1 MEESIGRRKKGY
13 QTPTGMHDVLP
24 YDQQYFQKIY
34 NICENIVNFYGF
46 QKIETP
52 IVETAELFSKGIGL
66 ATDIVEKQMYVFR
79 TKGGDW
85 LTLRPEGTAPV
96 VRAFIE
102 HGMQSLPK
110 PVKLWYFGQ
119 FFRYEHPQ
127 AGRFRQFHQFGL
139 EAFGEKS
146 PAMDAQVVQVFY
158 NILKELRFKKLIVE
172 VNNIGDSQCRPYY
185 KKLLIS
191 YLKYRLDS
199 LCAVCRRRVR
209 ENPLRIFDCKEEKCQ
224 RIKAQAPQIID
235 HLCEEC
241 HNHFREFLE
250 FLDELELPYSLN
262 PYLVRG
268 LDYYTKTIFEIF
280 STSTSDLSSEA
291 TEEYEGFS
299 PSPKALDYTP
309 KPRAEE
315 DSKSA
320 EALLKLSEDE
330 DKGYTPRDA
339 LVGGGRY
346 DNLCKILGGEPTP
359 ACGGAAGIERIIR
372 AMKQRAPKLPQ
383 PQLPK
388 VFMAQLGN
396 LAKRRS
402 LKLFEE
408 FRKNRIPVAES
419 FGRDDLKAQLRA
431 SDKIGVQLTLILG
444 HKEVL
449 EGTIIIKDM
458 KTGKQET
465 VKLEKIVK
473 EVKKRLKK

>member
-1 MEESIGRRKKGY
+1 MEEYRGRRKKGY

-24 YDQQYFQKIY
+24 QDQRYFQKIY
-34 NICENIVNFYGF
+34 NICENIVSFYGF

-85 LTLRPEGTAPV
+85 LALRPEGTASV

-110 PVKLWYFGQ
+110 PVKLWYFGP

-127 AGRFRQFHQFGL
+127 AGRFRQFHQFGF

-146 PAMDAQVVQVFY
+146 PVMDAQIVQVFY
-158 NILKELRFKKLIVE
+158 NILKELRFDKLVVE

-185 KKLLIS
+185 KKLLVS
-191 YLKYRLDS
+191 YLKYRLGGF
-199 LCAVCRRRVR
+199 CAVCRQRAK

-250 FLDELELPYSLN
+250 FLDELELPYNLN

-268 LDYYTKTIFEIF
+268 LDYYTKTVFEIF
-280 STSTSDLSSEA
+280 STSTENFNSSQQDS
-291 TEEYEGFS
+291 EY
-299 PSPKALDYTP
+299 PPKLYT
-309 KPRAEE
+309 KE
-315 DSKSA
+315 DGGSA
-320 EALLKLSEDE
+320 ETPLKLSEE
-330 DKGYTPRDA
+330 GEKGYTSKDA

-359 ACGGAAGIERIIR
+359 ACGGAAGIERIVK
-372 AMKQRAPKLPQ
+372 AMKQRTPKLPQ

-396 LAKRRS
+396 LAKRKS

-408 FRKNRIPVAES
+408 FRKNRISVADS
-419 FGRDDLKAQLRA
+419 FGRDDLKAQLKA
-431 SDKIGVQLTLILG
+431 SDRIGVQLTLILG
-444 HKEVL
+444 QKEVL

-458 KTGKQET
+458 KTGRQET
-465 VKLEKIVK
+465 VKLEKIIK
-473 EVKKRLKK
+473 EVKKRLKKA

>member
-1 MEESIGRRKKGY
+1 MEESRGRRKKGY

-24 YDQQYFQKIY
+24 QDQRYFQKIY
-34 NICENIVNFYGF
+34 NICENIVSFYGF

-85 LTLRPEGTAPV
+85 LTLRPEGTASV

-110 PVKLWYFGQ
+110 PVKLWYFGP

-139 EAFGEKS
+139 EAFGEQS
-146 PAMDAQVVQVFY
+146 PVMDAQIVQVFY
-158 NILKELRFKKLIVE
+158 NILKELRFKKLVVE

-185 KKLLIS
+185 KKLLVS
-191 YLKYRLDS
+191 YLKYRLNS
-199 LCAVCRRRVR
+199 LCAVCRQRAK

-250 FLDELELPYSLN
+250 FLDELELPYNLN

-280 STSTSDLSSEA
+280 STS
-291 TEEYEGFS
+291 
-299 PSPKALDYTP
+299 
-309 KPRAEE
+309 AE
-315 DSKSA
+315 DFGGSA
-320 EALLKLSEDE
+320 EASLERSEGGE
-330 DKGYTPRDA
+330 KGYTPRDA

-359 ACGGAAGIERIIR
+359 ACGGAAGIERIVR
-372 AMKQRAPKLPQ
+372 AMKQRTPKLPQ
-383 PQLPK
+383 PQSPK

-396 LAKRRS
+396 LAKRKS

-419 FGRDDLKAQLRA
+419 FGRDDLKAQLTA
-431 SDKIGVQLTLILG
+431 SDKIGVQFTLILG
-444 HKEVL
+444 QKEVL

-458 KTGKQET
+458 KTGRQET
-465 VKLEKIVK
+465 VKLEKTVK